1 MSAKN
6 TLNLRARLQSGL
18 QGFMA
23 GRRSESGAVAVMFAL
38 SLLVLTPMVL
48 GAVDTYQNNNQ
59 RGQLQDALDAATLFA
74 ARSRATTTEGVD
86 LIGDTALKANLIL
99 PEGSML
105 IRSDF
110 VLTPANT
117 VEAVA
122 EVTPA
127 GIAPGLWP
135 HPNLRAGAT
144 VTRAVDRL
152 EVALVLDN
160 TGSMSG
166 TKIST
171 LKVAAKNL
179 IDTLQTA
186 SQRST
191 EANPL
196 KISLTP
202 FSMTVRVQGTTQT
215 NTYDPATHSGPGIP
229 GWLDPQGVSHARLGA
244 GFDIFDVQTDRF
256 ALLKQMNNTPWEG
269 CVEARPRPYDIQ
281 DTAPSAGSPDTLFIP
296 FFWPDEPDASAGFYG
311 YPNDYLSDGVTSPN
325 WQVREQNS
333 AKYVTAPAVGRQTGS
348 GYQLGPNGGCSLQ
361 PMIRLTSNFAA
372 LKSAIDGMVA
382 VGDTNIP
389 LGLMWGWHT
398 LSPNAPLSDG
408 AAYGT
413 ENLRK
418 VIILMT
424 DGENTMGDPGSNSE
438 QNRSYYSGLGYIWQG
453 LLGIFSGSSSTRT
466 QTMDA
471 RLSALCQNIKG
482 KDITLFTVRVEVRSG
497 ASSVLQNCASSRDKY
512 YDVQD
517 VSQLSAAFEAIAGSI
532 DTLHISH

>member
-1 MSAKN
+1 MSAKI
-6 TLNLRARLQSGL
+6 LLRGSEKLHLFL
-18 QGFMA
+18 QGFLA
-23 GRRSESGAVAVMFAL
+23 GKRSEDGAVAVMFAL
-38 SLLVLTPMVL
+38 SLVLLTPMVL
-48 GAVDTYQNNNQ
+48 GAVDTYQNSVV
-59 RGQLQDALDAATLFA
+59 RSQLQDAVDAAALFA
-74 ARSRATTTEGVD
+74 ARSNATTSQAVD
-86 LIGDTALKANLIL
+86 LIGDRALNANLVL
-99 PEGSML
+99 PDGTQL
-105 IRSDF
+105 VRSDF

-122 EVTPA
+122 EVTPT
-127 GIAPGLWP
+127 GIAPALFD
-135 HPNLRAGAT
+135 HPNLKASST
-144 VTRAVDRL
+144 VTRAVDKL

-166 TKIST
+166 KKIST
-171 LKVAAKNL
+171 LKVAAKNF

-186 SQRST
+186 SLQST
-191 EANPL
+191 EPNPL
-196 KISLTP
+196 KISLVP

-215 NTYDPATHSGPGIP
+215 NAYDPASHSGPSIP
-229 GWLDPQGVSHARLGA
+229 NWIDPLGMSHARLGV
-244 GFDIFDVQTDRF
+244 GQDIFDVPTDRF

-269 CVEARPRPYDIQ
+269 CVEARPKPYDIQ
-281 DTAPSAGSPDTLFIP
+281 DTAPMMGSPDTLFTP

-311 YPNDYLSDGVTSPN
+311 YPNDYLSDRTNSPN

-333 AKYVTAPAVGRQTGS
+333 AKYVTAPAVGRQSGS

-361 PMIRLTSNFAA
+361 PMIRLTPNFSA
-372 LKSAIDGMVA
+372 LKSAIDSMVA

-389 LGLMWGWHT
+389 LGLMWGWHS
-398 LSPNAPLSDG
+398 LSPNTPFADG
-408 AAYGT
+408 SAYGAQ
-413 ENLRK
+413 NVRK

-438 QNRSYYSGLGYIWQG
+438 QNKSYYSGLGYIWQG

-471 RLSALCQNIKG
+471 RLSALCANIKA
-482 KDITLFTVRVEVRSG
+482 KDITLYTVRVEVRSG
-497 ASSVLQNCASSRDKY
+497 ASAVLQTCASSSDKY